1 MARITENR
9 IWRPSLIFLKTL
21 GIVAISETVVMLI
34 LPSILPT
41 TVSIWSEAACDAL
54 LLSLISTPFLL
65 LLVARPLVALAKSE
79 RVQTNATLRS
89 AVDPIVTISIHG
101 LIQSYNPAAG
111 KLFGYSESEMMG
123 KNVKALM
130 PSPYRE
136 AHDGYLKAYMNTGIR
151 KVIGIGREVTGQKK
165 DGTTFPL
172 HLSVSKVSIKGR
184 AIVFTGI
191 IRDLSEAKQ
200 QKAKL
205 IKAKYDAEVSNR
217 SKSEF
222 LANMSHEIRTPMTS
236 ILGFTDL
243 LLDNVST
250 TENIAWASTIKR
262 NGEYLLNL
270 INNILDLSKID
281 AGKIELEQIS
291 TSPHQLIADVVSL
304 MRVPSTAKKLTL
316 DVKLDGSI
324 PEKIQTDPTRL
335 RQVLINLIGN
345 AIKFTEA
352 GGIQVVSRLLN
363 ETGEDPKLQIDV
375 IDTGIGIPSSKI
387 DQIFKPFTQADG
399 STTRDFGGTGL
410 GLSISKHF
418 IELLGGEFNVSSTFG
433 DGSTFSITIPT
444 GSLDNIKVIQ
454 NVVEAGVET
463 KNEKVTGIT
472 DLPLNN
478 KRILLTEDGQDN
490 QRLISFVLKKA
501 GAEVTLADNGQIG
514 LDLATTAK
522 TEGRPFDVVLMD
534 MQMPVLDGYSA
545 TSQLR
550 SDGYTGPIIALTAHA
565 MSSDRQKCTD
575 AGCDDYTTKPIN
587 RKKLIELVATYAN
600 RTEET
605 VPT

>member
-316 DVKLDGSI
+316 DVKFDGSI